1 MTGFLVDL
9 DEIFPAFDLLVQPS
23 LSEGLGSVLLSG
35 MAYQI
40 PICAS
45 QTGGIPE
52 IVIDGETGVLF
63 SPELPQNLTE
73 AIINISKSPRIAR
86 HQAEQAYSRLLE
98 TFSVEVMVLK
108 TLKVYSSVLKN
119 RI

>member
-1 MTGFLVDL
+1 MGKQGF
-9 DEIFPAFDLLVQPS
+9 FDISPSNTQP
-23 LSEGLGSVLLSG
+23 
-35 MAYQI
+35 
-40 PICAS
+40 
-45 QTGGIPE
+45 
-52 IVIDGETGVLF
+52 D
-63 SPELPQNLTE
+63 LTE